1 MTVHITALP
10 RVGIPLASEV
20 RPERSCFEER
30 SRRDYAGIISMYC
43 ICRFQILWGL
53 RISLFKLEDSSKGSI
68 PTLWNGSRTWV
79 GSPFH
84 GYLSTELNRLDVG
97 WWKGVRISSS
107 CRHFVPCLYLEGVFF
122 HLFHFSQMLESS
134 GLIVAGLLLAHT
146 LYHKRSPLHNSAFL
160 GQEEERKMQT
170 MMMYQLGQDWFQA
183 LTNNLR
189 LLYASVDII
198 CGNDVPNISILSR
211 PRRCAVW
218 KCMLIGLSYGGG
230 MWRGMRY
237 RGLPHI
243 RLQCRLSMHH
253 CHFDAWHVTGSC

>member
-1 MTVHITALP
+1 
-10 RVGIPLASEV
+10 
-20 RPERSCFEER
+20 
-30 SRRDYAGIISMYC
+30 
-43 ICRFQILWGL
+43 
-53 RISLFKLEDSSKGSI
+53 
-68 PTLWNGSRTWV
+68 
-79 GSPFH
+79 
-84 GYLSTELNRLDVG
+84 
-97 WWKGVRISSS
+97 
-107 CRHFVPCLYLEGVFF
+107 
-122 HLFHFSQMLESS
+122 MLESS

-253 CHFDAWHVTGSC
+253 CHFDA

>member
-1 MTVHITALP
+1 
-10 RVGIPLASEV
+10 
-20 RPERSCFEER
+20 
-30 SRRDYAGIISMYC
+30 
-43 ICRFQILWGL
+43 
-53 RISLFKLEDSSKGSI
+53 
-68 PTLWNGSRTWV
+68 
-79 GSPFH
+79 
-84 GYLSTELNRLDVG
+84 
-97 WWKGVRISSS
+97 
-107 CRHFVPCLYLEGVFF
+107 
-122 HLFHFSQMLESS
+122 MLESS

-230 MWRGMRY
+230 ACDTGACHTSDCNADC
-237 RGLPHI
+237 LCTTAI
-243 RLQCRLSMHH
+243 LMH
-253 CHFDAWHVTGSC
+253 DM